1 MGLNMEPLWLSNA
14 RSELGTKEFPGTP
27 DNPRIIKYWVD
38 ANLAGVADGQ
48 DEVPWCAA
56 FVGSMLHRANQQGS
70 GKANARS
77 YSTWGRNLL
86 SPVLG
91 CVVVL
96 SRPPNAWQGHVGFYV
111 SSDRAKRLIRIIGG
125 NQSDSVSV
133 ADFSIDRIVS
143 LRWPASQT
151 ILPEWVGP
159 IPSVSSG
166 PMSNRED

>member
-1 MGLNMEPLWLSNA
+1 MEPLWLSHA
-14 RSELGTKEFPGTP
+14 RGELGVKEFTGSP
-27 DNPRIIKYWVD
+27 DNPAIIKYWND
-38 ANLAGVADGQ
+38 AGLASVADGQ

-56 FVGSMLHRANQQGS
+56 FVGAMLKRANLQGS

-77 YSTWGRNLL
+77 YEGWGRKLL

-96 SRPPNAWQGHVGFYV
+96 SRPPNAWQGHVGFYI
-111 SSDRAKRLIRIIGG
+111 SSDRAKRLIRLIGG
-125 NQSDSVSV
+125 NQSDSVST

-151 ILPEWVGP
+151 IVPEWVGP
-159 IPSVSSG
+159 ISSVSSG

>member
-1 MGLNMEPLWLSNA
+1 MDPLWLTYA
-14 RSELGTKEFPGTP
+14 RAEIGTKEFPGTP
-27 DNPRIIKYWVD
+27 DNPRIIKYWND
-38 ANLAGVADGQ
+38 AGLTNVADGQ

-56 FVGSMLHRANQQGS
+56 FVGAMLARANQPTS

-77 YSTWGRNLL
+77 YESYGRKLL

-91 CVVVL
+91 CVVIL
-96 SRPPNAWQGHVGFYV
+96 SRPPTAWQGHVGFYL
-111 SSDRAKRLIRIIGG
+111 STDRAKRLIRLIGG
-125 NQSDSVSV
+125 NQSDSVSI

-159 IPSVSSG
+159 IPSVSPGSI
-166 PMSNRED
+166 SNRED